1 MKTTT
6 LFKLIQ
12 SELLKEGL
20 NEFVDEDGNLIFF
33 ESEHQFTSKI
43 LSYDEDIKHI
53 VNDLFSNYQLDDQ
66 VFDEQFKKMFLYR
79 FINRQ
84 INRQTVESFKM
95 QLLYT
100 FLNHQD
106 FLNRLAEDLDQYLT
120 NATEQE
126 QINQQLTDGTTINDN
141 RQAFASLPQTNVNI
155 NVNDTNMKS
164 ADDNTISRNKQKN
177 NQQTDGTTK
186 GTSKAYQ
193 LDQLLKTN
201 GLLDT
206 VLDDFDRKCFLQF
219 W

>member
-6 LFKLIQ
+6 LFKIIQ
-12 SELLKEGL
+12 SELLKEGF

-33 ESEHQFTSKI
+33 DSEHQFTSKI
-43 LSYDEDIKHI
+43 LSYDEDIKNI
-53 VNDLFSNYQLDDQ
+53 VNDLFSYYQLDDQ

-106 FLNRLAEDLDQYLT
+106 FLNRLAKDLDQYLT

-126 QINQQLTDGTTINDN
+126 QINQQLTDGTTTNDN

-155 NVNDTNMKS
+155 DVNDTNMKS

>member
-6 LFKLIQ
+6 LFKIIQ
-12 SELLKEGL
+12 SELLKKGL

-33 ESEHQFTSKI
+33 ESEYQFTSKI
-43 LSYDEDIKHI
+43 LSYDEDIKNI
-53 VNDLFSNYQLDDQ
+53 MNDLFSNHQLDEQ
-66 VFDEQFKKMFLYR
+66 VFDDQFKKMFLYR

-106 FLNRLAEDLDQYLT
+106 FLNRLAKDLDQYLT

-126 QINQQLTDGTTINDN
+126 QINQQLTDGTTTNDN

-155 NVNDTNMKS
+155 DVNDTNMKS

-186 GTSKAYQ
+186 GTSKAFQ
-193 LDQLLKTN
+193 LDQLLKSN

-206 VLDDFDRKCFLQF
+206 IFDDFDRKCFLQF

>member
-1 MKTTT
+1 MKTIT

-12 SELLKEGL
+12 SELIKEGF

-33 ESEHQFTSKI
+33 ESENQFTSKI
-43 LSYDEDIKHI
+43 LSYDEDIKNI
-53 VNDLFSNYQLDDQ
+53 MNDLFSNHQLDDPA
-66 VFDEQFKKMFLYR
+66 FDNQFKKMFLYR

-106 FLNRLAEDLDQYLT
+106 FLNRLAKDLDQYLT

-126 QINQQLTDGTTINDN
+126 QINQQLTDGTTTNDN

-155 NVNDTNMKS
+155 DVNDTNMKS

>member
-6 LFKLIQ
+6 LFKIIQ
-12 SELLKEGL
+12 SELIKEGF

-33 ESEHQFTSKI
+33 DSEHQFTSKI
-43 LSYDEDIKHI
+43 LSYDEDIKNI
-53 VNDLFSNYQLDDQ
+53 VNDLFSNVQLDDQ

-106 FLNRLAEDLDQYLT
+106 FLNRLGKDLDQYLT

-126 QINQQLTDGTTINDN
+126 QINQQLTDGTTTNDN

-206 VLDDFDRKCFLQF
+206 ILDDFDRKCFLQF

>member
-12 SELLKEGL
+12 SELIKEGF

-33 ESEHQFTSKI
+33 DSEHQFTSKI
-43 LSYDEDIKHI
+43 LSYDEDIKNI
-53 VNDLFSNYQLDDQ
+53 VNDLFSNVQLDDQ

-106 FLNRLAEDLDQYLT
+106 FLNRLAKDFDQYLT

-126 QINQQLTDGTTINDN
+126 QINQQLTDGTTTNDN

-155 NVNDTNMKS
+155 DVNDTNMKS

-206 VLDDFDRKCFLQF
+206 ILDDFDRKCFLQF

>member
-6 LFKLIQ
+6 LFKIIQ
-12 SELLKEGL
+12 SELIKEGF

-33 ESEHQFTSKI
+33 ESENQFTSKI
-43 LSYDEDIKHI
+43 LSYDEDIKNI
-53 VNDLFSNYQLDDQ
+53 MNDLFSNHQLDDPA
-66 VFDEQFKKMFLYR
+66 FDNQFKKMFLYR

-106 FLNRLAEDLDQYLT
+106 FLNRLAKDLDQYLT

-126 QINQQLTDGTTINDN
+126 QNNQQLTDGTTINDN

-155 NVNDTNMKS
+155 NVDDTNMNS

-193 LDQLLKTN
+193 LDQLLKSN
-201 GLLDT
+201 GLLDSIF
-206 VLDDFDRKCFLQF
+206 DDFDRKCFLQF

>member
-6 LFKLIQ
+6 LFKIIQ
-12 SELLKEGL
+12 SECLKKGF

-33 ESEHQFTSKI
+33 DSEHQFTSKI
-43 LSYDEDIKHI
+43 LSYDEDIKNI
-53 VNDLFSNYQLDDQ
+53 VNDLFSNHQLDDP
-66 VFDEQFKKMFLYR
+66 VFDDQFKKMFLYR

-84 INRQTVESFKM
+84 INRQTLESFKM

-106 FLNRLAEDLDQYLT
+106 FLKRLGKDLDQYLT

-126 QINQQLTDGTTINDN
+126 QINQQLTDGTTTNDN

>member
-12 SELLKEGL
+12 SELIKEGF

-33 ESEHQFTSKI
+33 ESDHQFTSKI
-43 LSYDEDIKHI
+43 LSYDEDIKKI
-53 VNDLFSNYQLDDQ
+53 VNDLFSNHQLDDQ
-66 VFDEQFKKMFLYR
+66 VFDDQFKKMFLYR

-106 FLNRLAEDLDQYLT
+106 FLNRLVKDLDQYLT

-126 QINQQLTDGTTINDN
+126 QINQQLTDGTTTNDN
-141 RQAFASLPQTNVNI
+141 RQAFASLPQTNVQI
-155 NVNDTNMKS
+155 DVDDTIMKS

>member
-6 LFKLIQ
+6 LFKIIQ

-20 NEFVDEDGNLIFF
+20 NEFVDEDGHLIFF
-33 ESEHQFTSKI
+33 DKEHQFTSKI
-43 LSYDEDIKHI
+43 LSYDEDIKNI
-53 VNDLFSNYQLDDQ
+53 VNDLFSNVQLDDQ

-106 FLNRLAEDLDQYLT
+106 FLNRLAKDLDQYLT

-206 VLDDFDRKCFLQF
+206 ILDDFDRKCFLQF

>member
-12 SELLKEGL
+12 SELIKEGF

-33 ESEHQFTSKI
+33 DSEHQFTSKI
-43 LSYDEDIKHI
+43 LSYDEDIKNI
-53 VNDLFSNYQLDDQ
+53 VNDLFSNHQLDEQ

-84 INRQTVESFKM
+84 INRQTLESFKM

-106 FLNRLAEDLDQYLT
+106 FLNRLAKDLDQYLT

-126 QINQQLTDGTTINDN
+126 QINQQLTDGTTTNDN

-155 NVNDTNMKS
+155 DVNDTNIKS

-206 VLDDFDRKCFLQF
+206 ILDDFDRKCFLQF

>member
-1 MKTTT
+1 
-6 LFKLIQ
+6 
-12 SELLKEGL
+12 
-20 NEFVDEDGNLIFF
+20 
-33 ESEHQFTSKI
+33 
-43 LSYDEDIKHI
+43 
-53 VNDLFSNYQLDDQ
+53 
-66 VFDEQFKKMFLYR
+66 MFLYR

-106 FLNRLAEDLDQYLT
+106 FLNRLAKDLDQYLT

-126 QINQQLTDGTTINDN
+126 QINQQLTDGTTTNDN

-155 NVNDTNMKS
+155 DVNDTNMKS

-193 LDQLLKTN
+193 LDQLLKSN
-201 GLLDT
+201 GILDT
-206 VLDDFDRKCFLQF
+206 ILDDFDRKCFLQF

>member
-12 SELLKEGL
+12 SELIKEGF

-33 ESEHQFTSKI
+33 DSEHQFTSKI
-43 LSYDEDIKHI
+43 LSYDEDIKNI
-53 VNDLFSNYQLDDQ
+53 VNDLFSNVQLDDQ

-106 FLNRLAEDLDQYLT
+106 FLNRLAKDLDQYLT

-126 QINQQLTDGTTINDN
+126 QINQQLTDGTTTNDN

-155 NVNDTNMKS
+155 DVNDTNMKS

-206 VLDDFDRKCFLQF
+206 ILDDFDRKCFLQF

>member
-33 ESEHQFTSKI
+33 DSEHQITSKI
-43 LSYDEDIKHI
+43 LSYDED
-53 VNDLFSNYQLDDQ
+53 
-66 VFDEQFKKMFLYR
+66 KKMFLYR

-106 FLNRLAEDLDQYLT
+106 FLNRLAKDLDQYLT

-155 NVNDTNMKS
+155 DVNDTNMKS

-206 VLDDFDRKCFLQF
+206 ILDDFDRNCF
-219 W
+219 

>member
-6 LFKLIQ
+6 LFKIIQ
-12 SELLKEGL
+12 SELLKEGF

-33 ESEHQFTSKI
+33 DSEVQFTSKI
-43 LSYDEDIKHI
+43 LSYDEDIKKI
-53 VNDLFSNYQLDDQ
+53 MNDLFSNHQLDDQ

-106 FLNRLAEDLDQYLT
+106 FLNRLAKDLDQYLT

-126 QINQQLTDGTTINDN
+126 QINQQLTDGTTTNDN

-155 NVNDTNMKS
+155 DVNDTNMKS

>member
-6 LFKLIQ
+6 LFKIIQ

-33 ESEHQFTSKI
+33 DSEHQFTSKI
-43 LSYDEDIKHI
+43 LSYDEDIKKI
-53 VNDLFSNYQLDDQ
+53 MNDLFSNHQLDEQ
-66 VFDEQFKKMFLYR
+66 VFDDQFKKMFLYR

-106 FLNRLAEDLDQYLT
+106 FLNRLAKDLDQYLT

-126 QINQQLTDGTTINDN
+126 QINQQLTDGTTTNDN

-155 NVNDTNMKS
+155 DVNDTNMKS

-186 GTSKAYQ
+186 GTSKAFQ
-193 LDQLLKTN
+193 LDQLLKSN

-206 VLDDFDRKCFLQF
+206 IFDDFDRKCFLQF

>member
-6 LFKLIQ
+6 LFKIIQ
-12 SELLKEGL
+12 SELLKEGF

-33 ESEHQFTSKI
+33 DSDHQFTSKI
-43 LSYDEDIKHI
+43 LSYDEDIKNI
-53 VNDLFSNYQLDDQ
+53 VNDLFSNVQLDDQ

-126 QINQQLTDGTTINDN
+126 QINQQLTDGTTTNDN

-155 NVNDTNMKS
+155 NVDDTNMKS

-206 VLDDFDRKCFLQF
+206 ILDDFDRKCFLQF

>member
-12 SELLKEGL
+12 SECLKEGL

-33 ESEHQFTSKI
+33 DSEHQFTSKI
-43 LSYDEDIKHI
+43 LSYDEEIKKI
-53 VNDLFSNYQLDDQ
+53 VNDLFSNHQLDDPE
-66 VFDEQFKKMFLYR
+66 FDDQFKKMFLYR

-106 FLNRLAEDLDQYLT
+106 FLNRLAKDLDQYLT

-141 RQAFASLPQTNVNI
+141 RQAFASLPQKKVN
-155 NVNDTNMKS
+155 NEDNDTKLKS
-164 ADDNTISRNKQKN
+164 ADYNKNSKNKQKN

-186 GTSKAYQ
+186 GTSKAFQ
-193 LDQLLKTN
+193 LDQLLKSN

-206 VLDDFDRKCFLQF
+206 ILDEFDRKCFLQF

>member
-33 ESEHQFTSKI
+33 DSDHQFTSKI
-43 LSYDEDIKHI
+43 LSYDEDIKKI
-53 VNDLFSNYQLDDQ
+53 MNDLFSNHQLDDQ
-66 VFDEQFKKMFLYR
+66 VFDDQFKKMFLYR

-106 FLNRLAEDLDQYLT
+106 FLNRLAKDLDQYLT

-155 NVNDTNMKS
+155 NVDDTNMKS

-193 LDQLLKTN
+193 LDQLLKSN
-201 GLLDT
+201 GLLDSIF
-206 VLDDFDRKCFLQF
+206 DDFDRKCFLQF

>member
-6 LFKLIQ
+6 LFKIIQ

-33 ESEHQFTSKI
+33 ESEYQFTSKI

-53 VNDLFSNYQLDDQ
+53 VNDLFSYYQLDDQ

-106 FLNRLAEDLDQYLT
+106 FLNRLAKDLDQYLT
-120 NATEQE
+120 NASEQE

-155 NVNDTNMKS
+155 DVNETNMKS

-186 GTSKAYQ
+186 GTTKAYQ

-206 VLDDFDRKCFLQF
+206 ILDDFDRKCFLQF

>member
-6 LFKLIQ
+6 LFKIIQ
-12 SELLKEGL
+12 SELLKKGL

-33 ESEHQFTSKI
+33 ESEYQFTSKI
-43 LSYDEDIKHI
+43 LSYDEDIKKI
-53 VNDLFSNYQLDDQ
+53 MNDLFSNHQLDEQ
-66 VFDEQFKKMFLYR
+66 VFDDQFKKMFLYR

-106 FLNRLAEDLDQYLT
+106 FLNRLAKDLDQYLT

-126 QINQQLTDGTTINDN
+126 QINQQLTDGTTTNDN

-155 NVNDTNMKS
+155 DVNDTNMKS

-186 GTSKAYQ
+186 GTSKAFQ
-193 LDQLLKTN
+193 LDQLLKSN

-206 VLDDFDRKCFLQF
+206 IFDDFDRKCFLQF

>member
-12 SELLKEGL
+12 SELIKEGF

-33 ESEHQFTSKI
+33 DSEHQFTSKI
-43 LSYDEDIKHI
+43 LSYDEDIKNI
-53 VNDLFSNYQLDDQ
+53 VNDLFSNHQLDDQ

-106 FLNRLAEDLDQYLT
+106 FLNRLAKDLDQYLT

-126 QINQQLTDGTTINDN
+126 QINQQLTDGTTTNDN

-155 NVNDTNMKS
+155 DVNDTNMKS

-206 VLDDFDRKCFLQF
+206 ILDDFDRKCFLQF

>member
-1 MKTTT
+1 MKKTT
-6 LFKLIQ
+6 LFKMIQ

-33 ESEHQFTSKI
+33 DSDHQFTSKI
-43 LSYDEDIKHI
+43 LSYDEDIKKI
-53 VNDLFSNYQLDDQ
+53 VNDLFSNHQLDDQ
-66 VFDEQFKKMFLYR
+66 VFDDQFKKMFLYR

-106 FLNRLAEDLDQYLT
+106 FLNRLGKDLDQYLT

-126 QINQQLTDGTTINDN
+126 QNNQQHTDGTTTKVN
-141 RQAFASLPQTNVNI
+141 RQAVASIYKTNI
-155 NVNDTNMKS
+155 NNDVNDTNMKS

-206 VLDDFDRKCFLQF
+206 ILDDFDRKCFLQF

>member
-6 LFKLIQ
+6 LFKIIQ

-33 ESEHQFTSKI
+33 DSEQQFTSKI
-43 LSYDEDIKHI
+43 LSYDEDIKKI
-53 VNDLFSNYQLDDQ
+53 MNDLFSNHQLDEQ
-66 VFDEQFKKMFLYR
+66 VFDDQFKKMFLYR

-106 FLNRLAEDLDQYLT
+106 FLNRLAKDLDQYLT
-120 NATEQE
+120 NASEQE

-155 NVNDTNMKS
+155 DVNDTNMKS

-206 VLDDFDRKCFLQF
+206 ILDDFDRKCFLQF

>member
-6 LFKLIQ
+6 LFKIIQ
-12 SELLKEGL
+12 SELLKEGF

-33 ESEHQFTSKI
+33 DSEHQFTSKI
-43 LSYDEDIKHI
+43 LSYDEDIKNI

-106 FLNRLAEDLDQYLT
+106 FLNRLAKDLDQYLT

-126 QINQQLTDGTTINDN
+126 HINQQLTDGTTINDN

-155 NVNDTNMKS
+155 DVNDTNIKS

-193 LDQLLKTN
+193 LDQLLKTS

-206 VLDDFDRKCFLQF
+206 ILDDFDRKCFLQF

>member
-6 LFKLIQ
+6 LFKIIQ
-12 SELLKEGL
+12 SELLKEGF

-33 ESEHQFTSKI
+33 DSEHQFTSKI

-53 VNDLFSNYQLDDQ
+53 VNDLFSNVQLDDP
-66 VFDEQFKKMFLYR
+66 VFDDQFKKMFLYR

-106 FLNRLAEDLDQYLT
+106 FLNRLAKDLDQYLT

-155 NVNDTNMKS
+155 DVNDTNIKS

-206 VLDDFDRKCFLQF
+206 ILDDFDRKCFLQF

>member
-6 LFKLIQ
+6 LFKIIQ
-12 SELLKEGL
+12 SELLKEGF

-33 ESEHQFTSKI
+33 DSEHQFTSKI
-43 LSYDEDIKHI
+43 LSYDEDIKNI
-53 VNDLFSNYQLDDQ
+53 VNDLFSNHQLDDQ

-106 FLNRLAEDLDQYLT
+106 FLNRLAKDLDQYLT

-155 NVNDTNMKS
+155 DVNDTNIKS

-206 VLDDFDRKCFLQF
+206 ILDDFDRKCFLQF

>member
-1 MKTTT
+1 TT

-12 SELLKEGL
+12 SECLKEGY
-20 NEFVDEDGNLIFF
+20 NEFVDEEGNLIFF
-33 ESEHQFTSKI
+33 DSDHQFTSKI

-53 VNDLFSNYQLDDQ
+53 VNDLFSNHQLDDQ

-84 INRQTVESFKM
+84 ISRQTVESFKM

-106 FLNRLAEDLDQYLT
+106 FLNRLAKDLDQYLK
-120 NATEQE
+120 NETEQE
-126 QINQQLTDGTTINDN
+126 QINQKLTDGTTINEN
-141 RQAFASLPQTNVNI
+141 QKAFASLHKTNVNI
-155 NVNDTNMKS
+155 KLDDTNKKS
-164 ADDNTISRNKQKN
+164 ADYNTISRNKQKN

-206 VLDDFDRKCFLQF
+206 ILDDFDRKCFLQF